1 MALHY
6 GVSDKEV
13 NEILPMP
20 KRKEDSGTRVY
31 ISIHDLTNLESMG
44 IGHRQQVIANL
55 SNLLADAIESL
66 KDGESFTVEFE
77 RVDMTPEGYAE
88 IADQ

>member
-1 MALHY
+1 MAHY
-6 GVSDKEV
+6 GMSDEELD
-13 NEILPMP
+13 EIFPL
-20 KRKEDSGTRVY
+20 KGRDDTQRTRVY

-55 SNLLADAIESL
+55 SNLLADSIESL
-66 KDGESFTVEFE
+66 DDGESFTVEFQ